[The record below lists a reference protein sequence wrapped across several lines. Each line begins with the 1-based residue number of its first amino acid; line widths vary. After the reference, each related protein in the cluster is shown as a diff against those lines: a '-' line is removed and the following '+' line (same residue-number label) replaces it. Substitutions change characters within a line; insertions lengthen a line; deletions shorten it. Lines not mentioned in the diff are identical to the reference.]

1 VRTTILEQSIKSY
14 NQTNKTMGGL
24 KYYERTKLLIE
35 LIEKERT
42 GNPRDLAE
50 RLGVTKRTVFNIIDE
65 LRLTLPKA
73 ISFDSEKKSYVFSE
87 K

>member
-1 VRTTILEQSIKSY
+1 
-14 NQTNKTMGGL
+14 MGGL

>member
-1 VRTTILEQSIKSY
+1 
-14 NQTNKTMGGL
+14 MGGL

-35 LIEKERT
+35 LIGKERT